1 MKKILTI
8 ISAFILLT
16 DSNSVQAQAY
26 KEKQSDVTIGY
37 GFPNIYKSILK
48 SAVSNNGNYTAENR
62 TEVKGYGPL
71 FLKYEYGLTKLIGLG
86 ASIGYWNTKYTETS
100 DYVSS
105 EYNSSTGTYST
116 NAYRDV
122 FTYKISSLSIGARLN
137 FHFATQEKLDPYA
150 GIAAGYT
157 QTLYKFSFTS
167 NNPDAGQS
175 PAYEYSGIPVYFAI
189 TAGLRY
195 YFTEN
200 IGIYGELGLDKW
212 SVIQGGLAIKF

>member
-1 MKKILTI
+1 MKKNFTI
-8 ISAFILLT
+8 ISAFVLLIS
-16 DSNSVQAQAY
+16 SNSVHAQAY
-26 KEKQSDVTIGY
+26 NEKHSDVTVGY

-48 SAVSNNGNYTAENR
+48 SAVNNSNAYTSENR
-62 TEVKGYGPL
+62 VEVKGYGPL

-100 DYVSS
+100 DYVESG
-105 EYNSSTGTYST
+105 YNSSTGTYQT

-137 FHFATQEKLDPYA
+137 FHFATQDKLDPYA

-157 QTLYKFSFTS
+157 QTLYRFSFAS
-167 NNPDAGQS
+167 NNPDAAQS
-175 PAYEYSGIPVYFAI
+175 PTYEYSGIPVYFAV

-200 IGIYGELGLDKW
+200 IGIYGEIGLDKW
-212 SVIQGGLAIKF
+212 SVIQGGLAVKF